1 MLKKLLKSYF
11 ESFGNQN
18 STTLKKKF
26 FFNPVDF
33 YF

>member
-11 ESFGNQN
+11 ESFGNRN
-18 STTLKKKF
+18 ATTLKKIF
-26 FFNPVDF
+26 IAVDF

>member
-1 MLKKLLKSYF
+1 MRKKLLKSHL

-18 STTLKKKF
+18 STTLKKI

>member
-1 MLKKLLKSYF
+1 MIKKLLKSYF

-18 STTLKKKF
+18 STTLKKN